1 MNLKE
6 VWNLGEV
13 DLIKRAGFKP
23 SSSDTPEYNIGLSL
37 KAAFNEFH
45 PAALDSYN
53 SRIMASNASLDI
65 KEQSLN
71 LLNSIKEKSE
81 NFKTLLSDFDFDDN
95 SDIGEELFNKIS
107 GDTDPE
113 EEDTLRFYDFNIDMS
128 INSDMFENV
137 IGLLDELNTFFDI
150 LIGMLGASGK
160 EKEPRSIGFSMG
172 NLKEIKV
179 QKQIIKNQVPRL
191 QKLAGI

>member
-1 MNLKE
+1 ML
-6 VWNLGEV
+6 
-13 DLIKRAGFKP
+13 
-23 SSSDTPEYNIGLSL
+23 T
-37 KAAFNEFH
+37 
-45 PAALDSYN
+45 
-53 SRIMASNASLDI
+53 SLDI